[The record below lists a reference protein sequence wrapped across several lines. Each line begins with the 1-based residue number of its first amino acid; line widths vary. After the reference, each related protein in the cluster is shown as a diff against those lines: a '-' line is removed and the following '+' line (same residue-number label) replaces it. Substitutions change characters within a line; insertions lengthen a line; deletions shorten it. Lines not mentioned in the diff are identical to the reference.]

1 MACVI
6 SIAIRKALNSARADA
21 GNTDDWYQ
29 LGKFQ
34 AGRCKRYTRI
44 LHVQGEN
51 RVLCDLNITCVYNL
65 CRMFNLTIESLRVT
79 LILIEEFFFLIN
91 VLFTF

>member
-1 MACVI
+1 MKKKRRSERIKNYRFNHEYFFTATGEPPLAMACVI

-34 AGRCKRYTRI
+34 AGRCKRYTTRI
-44 LHVQGEN
+44 L
-51 RVLCDLNITCVYNL
+51 LMY
-65 CRMFNLTIESLRVT
+65 RMKIAYFVT
-79 LILIEEFFFLIN
+79 
-91 VLFTF
+91 